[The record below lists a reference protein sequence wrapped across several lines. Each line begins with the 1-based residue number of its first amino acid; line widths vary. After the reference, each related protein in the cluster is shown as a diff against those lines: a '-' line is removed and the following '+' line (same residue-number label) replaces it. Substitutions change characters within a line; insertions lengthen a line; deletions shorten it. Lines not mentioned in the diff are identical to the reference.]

1 MKTLPLL
8 LIAAVLAACNVDSDK
23 EKADAERKK
32 KLENMYKV
40 PEKGD
45 RSKNKGY

>member
-1 MKTLPLL
+1 MK
-8 LIAAVLAACNVDSDK
+8 LIIAFVALAFLVACSNKD
-23 EKADAERKK
+23 ERADAERQK

-40 PEKGD
+40 PPKAD

>member
-1 MKTLPLL
+1 MKTLIFF
-8 LIAAVLAACNVDSDK
+8 IAAAFLAGCCNCDDK
-23 EKADAERKK
+23 EIADAERKK
-32 KLENMYKV
+32 KLEDMYKV

>member
-1 MKTLPLL
+1 MKTFVSI
-8 LIAAVLAACNVDSDK
+8 LIAIALVGCSPDK
-23 EKADAERKK
+23 EQEKADAERKK

>member
-1 MKTLPLL
+1 MKTLVIL
-8 LIAAVLAACNVDSDK
+8 LIAAVLAGCGADEEK
-23 EKADAERKK
+23 EAADAERKK